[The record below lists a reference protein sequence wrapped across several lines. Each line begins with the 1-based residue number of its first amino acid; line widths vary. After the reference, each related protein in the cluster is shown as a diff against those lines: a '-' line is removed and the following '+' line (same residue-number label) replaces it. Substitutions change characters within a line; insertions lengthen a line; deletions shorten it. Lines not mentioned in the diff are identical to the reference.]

1 MFPIKKV
8 FFFAIFII
16 GILFVFSIYR
26 GGDFS
31 QQSPQNERNEI
42 THQAETKEH
51 TVEVIEPK
59 QSKKERLIINPFGLN
74 KDPNPLTVM
83 LFGVDKTKDEK
94 YGRSDSI
101 MLALIKPKTKELL
114 LMSIPRD
121 TYIHIPNYGF
131 NKLNSAFQLG
141 GPELSKET
149 IERWLNIEITDT
161 VCIDYANF
169 EKLVDLIGGIEIYVD
184 RRMVH
189 SDFTLE
195 EGLQTLSGKEAL
207 GYVRFRKS
215 VDGRHDSDYKR
226 TERQRQVLSTILDE
240 LLQTRSFSDS
250 FVLLRSLL
258 NTVDTTLSMQQ
269 ILTYGHHY
277 SDFSSENITTSSFKG
292 EGIRRGGLWYE
303 YISDA
308 ELEEKKQLIKQF
320 IETDEI
326 VNESS

>member
-1 MFPIKKV
+1 
-8 FFFAIFII
+8 
-16 GILFVFSIYR
+16 
-26 GGDFS
+26 
-31 QQSPQNERNEI
+31 
-42 THQAETKEH
+42 
-51 TVEVIEPK
+51 
-59 QSKKERLIINPFGLN
+59 
-74 KDPNPLTVM
+74 M
-83 LFGVDKTKDEK
+83 LFGVDKTEDEK

-101 MLALIKPKTKELL
+101 MLALIKPETMEL
-114 LMSIPRD
+114 MIISIPRD
-121 TYIHIPNYGF
+121 TYINIPNHGF
-131 NKLNSAFQLG
+131 NKLNSSFQLG
-141 GPELSKET
+141 GPDLTKET
-149 IERWLNIEITDT
+149 IEQWLNIEITDT

-169 EKLVDLIGGIEIYVD
+169 EKLIDLIGGIEIYVD

-240 LLQTRSFSDS
+240 LLKTRSFSES

-269 ILTYGHHY
+269 ILTYGHHF
-277 SDFSSENITTSSFKG
+277 SEFSSENIKTASFKG

-303 YISDA
+303 HISDA
-308 ELEEKKQLIKQF
+308 EIEEKKALINDF
-320 IETDEI
+320 F
-326 VNESS
+326 SSN